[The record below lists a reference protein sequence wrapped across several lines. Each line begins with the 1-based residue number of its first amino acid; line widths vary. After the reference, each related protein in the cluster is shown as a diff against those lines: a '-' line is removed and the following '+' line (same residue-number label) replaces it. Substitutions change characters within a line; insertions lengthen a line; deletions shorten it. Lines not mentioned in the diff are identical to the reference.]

1 MQGGTMKTMLKIA
14 LVTAALALACG
25 SAALAA
31 GKPEGSPPYGK
42 GAANGKGPT
51 YTPSEKPPHGPKEG
65 LPAKAKAYGRYCQG
79 ESKKHVKGKKGT
91 EFSGCV
97 KSVNELRKKE
107 HEEESA
113 AA

>member
-1 MQGGTMKTMLKIA
+1 MKTMLKIA

-51 YTPSEKPPHGPKEG
+51 YTPSEPTPVTVSSPRQRRKET
-65 LPAKAKAYGRYCQG
+65 LQD
-79 ESKKHVKGKKGT
+79 V
-91 EFSGCV
+91 
-97 KSVNELRKKE
+97 
-107 HEEESA
+107 
-113 AA
+113 